1 MKCKKKRHIIQTN
14 NHITE
19 AQNQIIYTLNS
30 TSIRQN
36 SILSFNSSLRN
47 SNIVKQ
53 ETVENLLPTYEE
65 YIFKEQ
71 ITYF

>member
-36 SILSFNSSLRN
+36 SILSFNSALRN